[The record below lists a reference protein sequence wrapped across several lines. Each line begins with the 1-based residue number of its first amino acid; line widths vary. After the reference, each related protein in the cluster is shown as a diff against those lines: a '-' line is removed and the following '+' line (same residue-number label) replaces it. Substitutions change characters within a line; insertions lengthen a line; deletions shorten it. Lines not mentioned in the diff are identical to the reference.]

1 MNAIPDAVS
10 TTSQTF
16 PLIQRVQASPAPNPA
31 VPAMASA
38 GAAANATADSTPAV
52 VGMYLPGA
60 NGTAQMPIQVSPG
73 RMHKRALRVGLER
86 SGFMRMML

>member
-1 MNAIPDAVS
+1 
-10 TTSQTF
+10 
-16 PLIQRVQASPAPNPA
+16 
-31 VPAMASA
+31 MASA

-60 NGTAQMPIQVSPG
+60 NGTAQMPIQVSPKP
-73 RMHKRALRVGLER
+73 RVHKRVLRVGLEG